1 MEEVNHGVLG
11 EIIEVDDSTANPLFV
26 VELLNGEELLVQ
38 AQEDFII
45 GVDADNK
52 NITVDL
58 PEGLLNLDEVGTE
71 DE

>member
-1 MEEVNHGVLG
+1 M
-11 EIIEVDDSTANPLFV
+11 DDSTANPLFV
-26 VELLNGEELLVQ
+26 VELLNGEELLVP